1 MRKLL
6 SLLLALLCA
15 LTLCAC
21 ADVAEEEEES
31 FEEGLVSEEQ
41 LEEEAP
47 ELLDTTFALPY
58 LSSQTLD
65 PVSCVDGV
73 QQTLG
78 SLLYEGLFTLDERF
92 SPQPTLCTDYEYDTE
107 ELTYRFTLRSDALFS
122 DGSPLTAAD
131 VLATLKR
138 AQTSDRY
145 AARLAAVASMRAEG
159 GTLTVTLS
167 EDNAFFPALLD
178 IPIVKSGTENDLVPL
193 GTGPYVFTTD
203 ASGAVLTA
211 NANWWRGGTLP
222 LARIPLVSAKDNATA
237 AHLFTSHNVQLL
249 CSDLTAGDAP
259 AVGGRI
265 AVCEVPT
272 SVMQFLGFNL
282 NDPLLADAAMRS
294 AMSAAID
301 RSDLAA
307 AYLSGHATP
316 AQFPIHPTASCYPAS
331 LEKPLSSQPLREALS
346 EAGVSE
352 EKPRKLTLL
361 VNEENAFKVSVAQRI
376 ADTLCVDGLSVTLK
390 VLPWNEYLAAL
401 SAGNF
406 DLYYG
411 EVRLTADWNC
421 APLLH
426 TLGALNYG
434 GCGSEETDALLAAFL
449 AGQEGSAAAYL
460 NDFASQTPIAPIAFK
475 SLSVLTPDGLV
486 APYAPTASCVFHR
499 VENWSFNLT
508 K

>member
-1 MRKLL
+1 MMKKLL
-6 SLLLALLCA
+6 SLLLVLLCA

-21 ADVAEEEEES
+21 ADVAEEEES

-47 ELLDTTFALPY
+47 EQIDTTFALPY
-58 LSSQTLD
+58 LASQTLD

-73 QQTLG
+73 QQTVG

-92 SPQPTLCTDYEYDTE
+92 EAQPTLCTGYEYDAE
-107 ELTYRFTLRSDALFS
+107 ALVYRFTLRSDALFS

-131 VLATLKR
+131 VLATLRR
-138 AQTSDRY
+138 AQESDRY
-145 AARLAAVASMRAEG
+145 AARLASIASMRAED
-159 GTLTVTLS
+159 GTLVVTLS

-178 IPIVKSGTENDLVPL
+178 IPIVKSGTEDDLVPL
-193 GTGPYVFTTD
+193 GTGSYVFTAD
-203 ASGAVLTA
+203 ASGAALTA
-211 NANWWRGGTLP
+211 NANWWRFGTLP
-222 LARIPLVSAKDNATA
+222 LAHIPLVPAKDNATA
-237 AHLFTSHNVQLL
+237 AHLLTSHNVQLL
-249 CSDLTAGDAP
+249 CADLTGSDAP
-259 AVGGRI
+259 AVGGKFS
-265 AVCEVPT
+265 VCDAPT

-282 NDPLLADAAMRS
+282 NDPLLSEAAMRS
-294 AMSAAID
+294 AISAAID
-301 RSDLAA
+301 RADLVA
-307 AYLSGHATP
+307 AYLSGHAAAT
-316 AQFPIHPTASCYPAS
+316 QFPIHPASSRYPMS
-331 LEKPLSSQPLREALS
+331 LEKELSLQPLREALS

-361 VNEENAFKVSVAQRI
+361 VNEENAFKVSIAQHI

-390 VLPWNEYLAAL
+390 ALPWNDYLAAL
-401 SAGNF
+401 GSGSF

-434 GCGSEETDALLAAFL
+434 GCGSEETDALLADFL
-449 AGQEGSAAAYL
+449 AGREGSAAAYL
-460 NDFASQTPIAPIAFK
+460 NAFASQTPIAPIAFK
-475 SLSVLTPDGLV
+475 SLSVLTPEGL
-486 APYAPTASCVFHR
+486 AEPYAPTASCVFHR
-499 VENWSFNLT
+499 IENWRFNLI